1 MVRGRRPASPATL
14 RARIPR
20 MEDAITTMFR
30 ATFTIEW
37 GDCDEAGIVF
47 YPNSFYWFDC
57 TFQRLLRARG
67 LSQRDVRKRFG
78 AVTPIVDVHAEFRAP
93 ARYDDVLDIDA
104 GVDLV
109 GNRRFRINYRM
120 SCGGR
125 PIGNGYEVR
134 AWALIDAAGA
144 IKGAAVDSAFLAL
157 LRGEN

>member
-1 MVRGRRPASPATL
+1 
-14 RARIPR
+14 
-20 MEDAITTMFR
+20 MFR
-30 ATFTIEW
+30 ASFTIEW

-47 YPNSFYWFDC
+47 YPHYFYWFDS

-78 AVTPIVDVHAEFRAP
+78 AVTPIVDAHAEFRAP

-104 GVDLV
+104 GVALV
-109 GNRRFRINYRM
+109 SERRFRIDYRM
-120 SCGGR
+120 SRGGK

-144 IKGAAVDSAFLAL
+144 IKGAPVDPAFLAL
-157 LRGEN
+157 LRDEG